1 MFKNVV
7 YCYFSLSKSK
17 LQEYCL
23 RNTFKKL
30 ILFKSVKRDADS
42 GAPSDKAGYRNS
54 IMLSFQTNPEYGH
67 SILMALCVS
76 GDS

>member
-1 MFKNVV
+1 MLTFAAVWPVNSGTIISA
-7 YCYFSLSKSK
+7 SLECSI
-17 LQEYCL
+17 E
-23 RNTFKKL
+23 RNG
-30 ILFKSVKRDADS
+30 DS
-42 GAPSDKAGYRNS
+42 GVLKNKAGYRNS